1 MILHEPVLAAQP
13 DRVRM
18 GCAVRMASGETTE
31 LWYELP
37 AGWKD
42 SLSES
47 SDAFVCG
54 LLLLA
59 MKRGEDIEAAGA
71 VSSAFLDR
79 LPAYQDVFANWFPRT
94 YRRVAVHA
102 AEIAPVEPPSEAEA
116 SAFSGG
122 VDSFYT
128 LRTRLLASAAAARY
142 AVFVHGF
149 DLPLSD
155 SDGYRWAA
163 DAYEQALSELNI
175 QLVRVRTNVR
185 SVLSAV
191 DWEMAHGPALIS
203 VAVLLRRLFGRF
215 YTPSS
220 ATRDDDSPWGSDP
233 RCDPLLSV
241 PSLEIVHDSADVHR
255 AEKLRVLAEWPLAW
269 PLLRVCW
276 ENPQGPRNCGRCF
289 KCLSTMLALDLCGA
303 LGRFPVFHGALT
315 PEAVRE
321 VSVPVDEFYF
331 ARTLIER
338 LRAGSRPEYASALR
352 TALSRSQHAEQ
363 WNSVRRLLRRAR
375 RRVHRTVRSALS

>member
-1 MILHEPVLAAQP
+1 
-13 DRVRM
+13 
-18 GCAVRMASGETTE
+18 
-31 LWYELP
+31 
-37 AGWKD
+37 
-42 SLSES
+42 
-47 SDAFVCG
+47 
-54 LLLLA
+54 
-59 MKRGEDIEAAGA
+59 MKRGEDMEVAGA

-79 LPAYQDVFANWFPRT
+79 LPEYQDVFANWFPRT
-94 YRRVAVHA
+94 YRRVAVRPAEVSAIDA
-102 AEIAPVEPPSEAEA
+102 AAKGEA

-155 SDGYRWAA
+155 SDGYRCAA
-163 DAYEQALSELNI
+163 DAYEQALSGLNI

-185 SVLSAV
+185 SALSAV

-215 YTPSS
+215 YIPSS

-233 RCDPLLSV
+233 RSDPLLSV
-241 PSLEIVHDSADVHR
+241 PGLEIVHDSADVHR
-255 AEKLRVLAEWPLAW
+255 ADKLRVLAEWPLAW

-276 ENPQGPRNCGRCF
+276 ENPYGLRNCGRCF

-303 LGRFPVFHGALT
+303 LGRFPVFHNALT
-315 PEAVRE
+315 PAAVRK

-331 ARTLIER
+331 AGTLIER
-338 LRAGSRPEYASALR
+338 LRGGRRPEYAAALR
-352 TALSRSQHAEQ
+352 TALSRSERAEQ

-375 RRVHRTVRSALS
+375 RRVNRTVRSALS